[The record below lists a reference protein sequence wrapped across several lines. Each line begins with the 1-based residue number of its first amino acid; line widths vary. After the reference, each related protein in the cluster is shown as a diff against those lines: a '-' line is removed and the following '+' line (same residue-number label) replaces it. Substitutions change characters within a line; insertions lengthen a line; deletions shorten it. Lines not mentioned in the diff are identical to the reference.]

1 MSPAE
6 PAAPA
11 TPTVCGFL
19 LFDGFSNMVLASAVE
34 PLRAANDL
42 SGRRLFEHVLLTV
55 DGRPALSS
63 SRIAIAP
70 DAAALAAPPLDALFV
85 VAGYDARAFAV
96 APVLSALRRLARRTP
111 VLAGLDVGAWLLAA
125 AGLLAGRRATVHW
138 QELEN
143 FAEAFPAVGVSSDR
157 TIVDGDRMTA
167 GGATTVMELMLRLVR
182 ERGGAALA
190 FDVTNMFVYDVAP
203 ASRESRRGALP
214 FARRAPQLERAIAEM
229 RRTAAAPLPL
239 ARIADA
245 AATSL
250 RTLERLFPRELGVS
264 PAKYYQMVRLGVA
277 RSLVEETALSAAEIA
292 ARTGFASTATLSRAF
307 SAHFG
312 TSIRTVR
319 KGRLAT
325 PRPRR

>member
-1 MSPAE
+1 MSPA
-6 PAAPA
+6 A
-11 TPTVCGFL
+11 PTVCGFM

-34 PLRAANDL
+34 PLRAANAL

-55 DGRPALSS
+55 DGRPAVSS

-70 DAAALAAPPLDALFV
+70 DAAAAAAPPLDALFV
-85 VAGYDARAFAV
+85 VAGYDARAFV
-96 APVLSALRRLARRTP
+96 VPPVLSALRRLARRTP

-125 AGLLAGRRATVHW
+125 AGLFAGRRATVHW

-143 FAEAFPAVGVSSDR
+143 FAEAFPTVTVVADR
-157 TIVDGDRMTA
+157 TVVDGDRMTA

-182 ERGGAALA
+182 ERGGEALA

-203 ASRESRRGALP
+203 AGRDGRRAALSLP

-264 PAKYYQMVRLGVA
+264 PAKYYQMVRLGIA
-277 RSLVEETALSAAEIA
+277 RSLVEETGLSAAEIA

-307 SAHFG
+307 SGHFG
-312 TSIRTVR
+312 TSIRAVR

-325 PRPRR
+325 PRERR